1 MSATGAASFGRPPV
15 DPADDARFMGL
26 ALALGRRGLG
36 STWPNPSV
44 GAVVVRQTASGPV
57 IVGTGYTQPGGRPH
71 GEAMAFDEAGLAATG
86 GTLYVTLEPC
96 SHRTVR
102 GATPCVERSILAGVR
117 RVVSAMSDPNPRIAG
132 LGHALLRSAGI
143 AVSVGVGGEEARRD
157 HRGHVTRLLKGRP
170 MVTLKIA
177 RSADGFAGGVG
188 GTRVTISCPEAMG
201 WVHLQRAR
209 HDAIMLGIGSVLADD
224 PLLTVRLPGLEARSP
239 VRVVLDSELRM
250 PADGALARTARE
262 VPVWVFCAED
272 APLAPEPAL
281 VAAGIEVMRVA
292 RGGDGRLDPGAA
304 LELLA
309 QRGITRVYCE
319 GGPSVGEALVAR
331 DLVDEVVLSTS
342 PVALGGEGVRAV
354 RPGLAAALADPAR
367 FALVEEGRIGQDAFT
382 WFERVE

>member
-1 MSATGAASFGRPPV
+1 
-15 DPADDARFMGL
+15 
-26 ALALGRRGLG
+26 
-36 STWPNPSV
+36 
-44 GAVVVRQTASGPV
+44 
-57 IVGTGYTQPGGRPH
+57 
-71 GEAMAFDEAGLAATG
+71 MAFEEAGLAATG

-143 AVSVGVGGEEARRD
+143 AVSVGVGGDQARRD
-157 HRGHVTRLLKGRP
+157 HRGHVTRLVEGRP

-177 RSADGFAGGVG
+177 RSADGFAGGPG

-224 PLLTVRLPGLEARSP
+224 PQLTVRLPGLEARSP
-239 VRVVLDSELRM
+239 VRVILDSDLRL
-250 PADGALARTARE
+250 PTDGALARTARQ
-262 VPVWVFCAED
+262 VPVWVICAVD
-272 APLAPEPAL
+272 APTGREPELA
-281 VAAGIEVMRVA
+281 AAGIEVMRVE
-292 RGGDGRLDPGAA
+292 RGDGGRLEPLAA

-319 GGPSVGEALVAR
+319 GGPSVGEALVAQG
-331 DLVDEVVLSTS
+331 LVDEVVLSTS
-342 PVALGGEGVRAV
+342 PRVLGVAGVPAV